1 MRASSFVFAIAL
13 LGAVTGCER
22 QDRLSNPDST
32 VAAPSAPEE
41 GTAFLSVSDLSPKDG
56 GSVTVAGSIALGDST
71 SLGSFRVRLAYDT
84 TLLAYL
90 EEVPL
95 PGMMRVVNPTPGEI
109 IVVGA
114 TSGTSSDGR
123 LFALRFRVRDAGGL
137 ASLALHVDEMND
149 GSFTNQA
156 PTVRRASRLVLDR
169 ALAPVTIER

>member
-1 MRASSFVFAIAL
+1 MRASSLFATVLLCAL
-13 LGAVTGCER
+13 AGCER
-22 QDRLSNPDST
+22 QDRLANPDSAVT
-32 VAAPSAPEE
+32 TTPAPEE
-41 GTAFLSVSDLSPKDG
+41 RTAFLSVSDLSPDNG
-56 GSVTVAGSIALGDST
+56 GTVIVAGSVAIGDST

-84 TLLAYL
+84 ATLAYVD
-90 EEVPL
+90 EVPL

-114 TSGTSSDGR
+114 TSGTSADGR
-123 LFALRFRVRDAGGL
+123 LFALRFHVRDANGL

-169 ALAPVTIER
+169 ALAPAMTQR